1 MSRSIIDRWFQ
12 ISERGSTVSRE
23 IIAGLTVFGA
33 MAYIVAVNPAIL
45 SSAGLDRHDMVMTTI
60 AGAVAGTLLMAI
72 WARLPIALAP
82 AMSSNVLFSQVI
94 VQQAHV
100 SPSTAFTVVLFS
112 GLCFTLLS
120 LSQIRQ
126 KIIKGFPPAIV
137 LGIQIAIGAFIA
149 RIGLMSAGVA
159 VPSTGGFSFG
169 SLGNPTVLLGL
180 GGIALCAILNAL
192 RVPAGLLIAIV
203 IITIAGI
210 FIPTAHGPI
219 TKLPSNLVD
228 WPHYPTHLFLPFDFH
243 GFFSH
248 LGLLVPITIY
258 FLLSDF
264 FDATATMM
272 TVAHRAGL
280 DGTDGRPGLDH
291 RAFASDGAASVIGA
305 SLGTCTVS
313 AYVESLAG
321 VEAGGRTGLSALIVA
336 LLFAASSVFW
346 PLITSIPAV
355 ATAPVLVLVGMSML
369 GALSRLP
376 ATFSEAA
383 PPVLMLLIAT
393 ITGNFMLSLT
403 CGLLLYTALAVALRD
418 YKRLTPI
425 VVGLDIAFVL
435 YMFLETHMN
444 F

>member
-1 MSRSIIDRWFQ
+1 M
-12 ISERGSTVSRE
+12 
-23 IIAGLTVFGA
+23 
-33 MAYIVAVNPAIL
+33 
-45 SSAGLDRHDMVMTTI
+45 
-60 AGAVAGTLLMAI
+60 
-72 WARLPIALAP
+72 
-82 AMSSNVLFSQVI
+82 
-94 VQQAHV
+94 
-100 SPSTAFTVVLFS
+100 
-112 GLCFTLLS
+112 
-120 LSQIRQ
+120 
-126 KIIKGFPPAIV
+126 
-137 LGIQIAIGAFIA
+137 
-149 RIGLMSAGVA
+149 
-159 VPSTGGFSFG
+159 
-169 SLGNPTVLLGL
+169 
-180 GGIALCAILNAL
+180 
-192 RVPAGLLIAIV
+192 